1 MEYSDHLEQIKR
13 ELAEVIREEFI
24 ETWLHKEN
32 PAFEHRKPI
41 NMIRSGEILPIR
53 RMIHELLSGQPG

>member
-1 MEYSDHLEQIKR
+1 MEPVDHLEQIR
-13 ELAEVIREEFI
+13 QELAEVIREEFI

-32 PAFEHRKPI
+32 PAFEHQKPI
-41 NMIRSGEILPIR
+41 VMIRSGEVLPIR